1 MAMTG
6 DISKICPSHK
16 FSKVAM
22 EKENFIAFFPLE
34 LCILFSLS
42 VTIPLVIRNSVF
54 FKVMRVI
61 WSLYNYQVD
70 RFVALVNTIVLLWL
84 DVNVYKDN
92 I

>member
-6 DISKICPSHK
+6 DISKICPSQK

-22 EKENFIAFFPLE
+22 EKENFIAFFPPDV
-34 LCILFSLS
+34 CILLFLS
-42 VTIPLVIRNSVF
+42 VTIPLVIRNSMF
-54 FKVMRVI
+54 FMFIKVI

-70 RFVALVNTIVLLWL
+70 RIVALVNTIVLLSV
-84 DVNVYKDN
+84 DVNVYKNN